1 MSSPDTGLDGLLLLV
16 QAHPQGLSEYALL
29 RLLYAPL
36 APAQRPDLSDTL
48 VLFQQHFL
56 LFHQLYRL
64 REQLRAE
71 QCGELEISALCIRWL
86 PLWTAPGDRL
96 PAAADPLR
104 DYYLNLQ
111 HLQQTGQAEV
121 DQLLGSFWRQLAPGP
136 ADAEARARALTL
148 FELPATADWAGVRRR
163 YRQLMALH
171 HPDRG
176 GCPQRSQDI
185 NAAMAVLRRCFSGGR

>member
-1 MSSPDTGLDGLLLLV
+1 MAAADPALDSLLLLL
-16 QAHPQGLSEYALL
+16 QDHPQGISEYALL

-64 REQLRAE
+64 REQLRSE

-86 PLWTAPGDRL
+86 PLWTAPADGL

-104 DYYLNLQ
+104 DYYLNPE
-111 HLQQTGQAEV
+111 HLRQTGAAEV
-121 DQLLGSFWRQLAPGP
+121 ELLLHSFWRQLAQGP
-136 ADAEARARALTL
+136 VDTAAKARALAL
-148 FELPATADWAGVRRR
+148 FELPMETDWAGVRHR

-176 GCPQRSQDI
+176 GCQQRSQDI
-185 NAAMAVLRRCFSGGR
+185 NAAMAVLRRCFSASR